1 MPNLSKQFHHVGLRA
16 IDPQPDESFIPS
28 SKCWVTSPHDHP
40 NSIEYL
46 RYAEDSPIDPV
57 FQDAPHIAW
66 AVEDLDA
73 HLEGKELYLAPF
85 EVGEPAFAR
94 VAFVIEDGLFVEYMQ
109 FKPGRRWF
117 NE

>member
-1 MPNLSKQFHHVGLRA
+1 MPNLAKTFHHVGLRA
-16 IDPQPDESFIPS
+16 IAPQPDEDWIPS
-28 SKCWVTSPHDHP
+28 SKCWVTSPYGHP
-40 NSIEYL
+40 NSIEFL

-57 FQDAPHIAW
+57 FQDAPHLAW

-73 HLEGKELYLAPF
+73 HLEGKDLYLAPF
-85 EVGEPAFAR
+85 EVGEPPFAR
-94 VAFVIEDGLFVEYMQ
+94 VAFTIEDGLFVEYMQ